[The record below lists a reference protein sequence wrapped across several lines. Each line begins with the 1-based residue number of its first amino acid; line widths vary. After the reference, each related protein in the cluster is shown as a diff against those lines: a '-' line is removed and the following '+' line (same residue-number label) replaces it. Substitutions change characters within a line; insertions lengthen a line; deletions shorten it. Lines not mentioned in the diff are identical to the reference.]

1 MSGNHHPLQTR
12 ACWLTPDRLENTQIL
27 QETLEDFAERS
38 YNTIIFPVLYDG
50 EVSFQCDQIGD
61 LRPKRCAGL
70 RALELLADSEF
81 TVWLSIDPLSAG
93 APGARD
99 LGTLA
104 RRNRQWLMKNVEG
117 NFKVKVGNDL
127 PGLFCWTSLN
137 FRRFVGNLITA
148 LVESHPVD
156 GVVFDM
162 RFIPRTTQ
170 DPSTWTH
177 LGYSCLRWIQDG
189 LDVDLE
195 RFLTRPSMEKH
206 EEINQLRLEK
216 LMDFLENLIA
226 RSRLQGGE
234 LSTHLLAD
242 LRNSEDPYAPWIP
255 LYKEGLVSE
264 VMLLAKAEDIPAH
277 QRALDHLLPSPR
289 PYLAAIKTETDLGD
303 LAKSMEET
311 SALGF
316 CVLKPGPLGRATM
329 PRAPYEWNFPGAVE
343 QEPLHAIC
351 TMLQA
356 LKDQFS
362 NDGDISAILEGAPVG
377 FNIPSE
383 PAPSYQDVMEFRD
396 ALLDHVRLLRSRVIA
411 EDGNNADGND
421 VANLTTGILRLE
433 AFARLLILSPVQ
445 ACVVQ

>member
-1 MSGNHHPLQTR
+1 MSGNLHPLQTR
-12 ACWLTPDRLENTQIL
+12 ACWLTPDRLENPQIL
-27 QETLEDFAERS
+27 QETLDEFAERS
-38 YNTIIFPVLYDG
+38 YNTIILPVLYDG

-61 LRPKRCAGL
+61 LRPKRCGGL
-70 RALELLADSEF
+70 KALEILGESDF

-93 APGARD
+93 APGARE

-127 PGLFCWTSLN
+127 PGLFCWTSLY
-137 FRRFVGNLITA
+137 FRRFVGNLLTA

-156 GVVFDM
+156 GIVFDM

-177 LGYSCLRWIQDG
+177 LGYSCLRWIQNE

-206 EEINQLRLEK
+206 EEINQRRLEK

-234 LSTHLLAD
+234 LTTHLLAD
-242 LRNSEDPYAPWIP
+242 LRNPEDPYAPWVP
-255 LYKEGLVSE
+255 LYSEGLVSE
-264 VMLLAKAEDIPAH
+264 VMLLAKAEETADH

-303 LAKSMEET
+303 LAKSMEQT

-329 PRAPYEWNFPGAVE
+329 PRAVYEWNLHGAVE
-343 QEPLHAIC
+343 QQPLHAIR
-351 TMLQA
+351 TMVRE
-356 LKDQFS
+356 LKTQFADNEEIATILDAAPSEFFDQT
-362 NDGDISAILEGAPVG
+362 
-377 FNIPSE
+377 E
-383 PAPSYQDVMEFRD
+383 PAPNYQGAMEFRD
-396 ALLDHVRLLRSRVIA
+396 SILDHLRLLRSRMAQADPPA
-411 EDGNNADGND
+411 EEDA
-421 VANLTTGILRLE
+421 APPPELMAITRLE
-433 AFARLLILSPVQ
+433 ALARLLVLSPVP